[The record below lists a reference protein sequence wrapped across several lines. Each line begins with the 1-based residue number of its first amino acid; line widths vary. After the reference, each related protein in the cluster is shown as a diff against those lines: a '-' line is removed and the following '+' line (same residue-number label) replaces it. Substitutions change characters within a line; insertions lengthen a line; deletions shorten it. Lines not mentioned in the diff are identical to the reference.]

1 MNEDYIL
8 YKNVKIT
15 YYTYGSPKGKTIVWL
30 HGFLED
36 SRMWTYLM
44 DNLPHTF
51 RHIFIDLPGFGK
63 SQCIAYVH
71 TMDEMAQVVKAVL
84 RKLKIRKAAFI
95 GHSMGGYV
103 SLAFGELYPESVR
116 ALCLFHSTAASDSPE
131 KINNRNRGIEIA
143 KKNPQLFARTTFQGL
158 FAEWAHD
165 MYKKQIDEQTEV
177 ATGTSVQGIVAALEG
192 MKVRPDRTVLLHFAP
207 FPVYHIV
214 GDEDPVFTG
223 QSLDDQLN
231 APKVKSFTIKAG
243 HMSHIENCDQL
254 IPVLDTFFKSLY

>member
-1 MNEDYIL
+1 MNEDYLL

-15 YYTYGSPKGKTIVWL
+15 YYSHGNARGKTIVWL

-36 SRMWTYLM
+36 SRMWSYLI
-44 DNLPHTF
+44 DHLPTAF

-71 TMDEMAQVVKAVL
+71 TMEEMAKVVKEVL
-84 RKLKIRKAAFI
+84 AKLKVRKAAVI

-116 ALCLFHSTAASDSPE
+116 AICLLHSTASADSEE
-131 KINNRNRGIEIA
+131 KIHNRNRGIEIA

-158 FAEWAHD
+158 FAPWAHEL
-165 MYKKQIDEQTEV
+165 YKTQIEEQSEI
-177 ATGTSVQGIVAALEG
+177 AASTSVQGIVAALEG
-192 MKVRPDRTVLLHFAP
+192 MKIRPDRTVLLHFAP
-207 FPVYHIV
+207 FPVFHIV
-214 GDEDPVFTG
+214 GEEDPVFIG

-231 APKVKSFTIKAG
+231 APNVKPYILKAG
-243 HMSHIENCDQL
+243 HMSHIENLREL
-254 IPVLDTFFKSLY
+254 IPALNSFLKSL